1 MATTATTSM
10 TNDTTITIPSTP
22 PSSETEERNAE
33 LWELL
38 RRSKRRVAQMHAP
51 RIKEEEDSDGD
62 DDDVDN
68 NNDNNSDDDGT
79 KSYKTTTPESMSA
92 SPFSPS
98 PNNSR
103 DFQQERREIEGL
115 LQKSKQRLSYG
126 YELNKLG
133 EKANDIVEDAPEIN
147 MKTPKKEKEEEEQK
161 AATTPETPATPSSA
175 TTTTTTPNK
184 YNRAERKNRK
194 MMQKMGMRKVS
205 GITHAT
211 FQTSYHGLFYIERPD
226 VYTSASNTRQNT
238 HNYKQTFIIF
248 GVTYQQEADD
258 SNEQQQQ
265 QQEHHQNLQQ
275 VRQAAQQV
283 TSPSSPSIS
292 VIREEEECDGELD
305 DGSDLDPTDI
315 DMVVKQGFC
324 TRTKAIQ
331 ALRTHE
337 DIVDAVMALRIE

>member
-62 DDDVDN
+62 DDDDDDN

-194 MMQKMGMRKVS
+194 MMQKNGYAQSLRYYARYVS
-205 GITHAT
+205 NVVP
-211 FQTSYHGLFYIERPD
+211 R
-226 VYTSASNTRQNT
+226 
-238 HNYKQTFIIF
+238 
-248 GVTYQQEADD
+248 
-258 SNEQQQQ
+258 
-265 QQEHHQNLQQ
+265 
-275 VRQAAQQV
+275 
-283 TSPSSPSIS
+283 S
-292 VIREEEECDGELD
+292 VLY
-305 DGSDLDPTDI
+305 
-315 DMVVKQGFC
+315 
-324 TRTKAIQ
+324 
-331 ALRTHE
+331 
-337 DIVDAVMALRIE
+337 